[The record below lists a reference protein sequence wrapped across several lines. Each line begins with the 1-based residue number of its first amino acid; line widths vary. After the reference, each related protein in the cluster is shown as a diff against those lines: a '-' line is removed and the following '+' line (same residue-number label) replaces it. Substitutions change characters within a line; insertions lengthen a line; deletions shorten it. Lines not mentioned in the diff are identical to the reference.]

1 MDFADANV
9 LITGGAG
16 FIGANLARRLVNEG
30 ADVTIIDSLI
40 PEYGGNLANLEGI
53 RDKIHL
59 NIADVRD
66 PHAMRQ
72 LVQGRDFLF
81 NLAGQTSHMD
91 SMSDP
96 FTDLDINAKAQLS
109 ILEACRAQNP
119 AVKIVFAGTR
129 QIYGRPDYLPV
140 DEAHPIREAC
150 RAQNPAV
157 KIVFAG
163 TRQIYGRPDYL
174 PVDEAH
180 PIRPVDINGIH
191 KVAGEWY
198 HTLYTTVYGV
208 QSTVLRLTNT
218 YGPCMR
224 IKDARQTFV
233 GVWVRLALEG
243 KPFEVWGGQQL
254 RDFTY
259 VDDCV
264 DAILLAAAHP
274 RANGRVYNL
283 GGDSVVSLR
292 ELADLLTDLH
302 PDVSYILRE
311 FPAERKKIDIGDYY
325 SNDARIREELG
336 WQTKTSLRDGLV
348 KTLAYFKPRL
358 NQYL

>member
-59 NIADVRD
+59 NVADVRD

-119 AVKIVFAGTR
+119 AAKIVFAGTR

-140 DEAHPIREAC
+140 DE
-150 RAQNPAV
+150 
-157 KIVFAG
+157 
-163 TRQIYGRPDYL
+163 T
-174 PVDEAH
+174 H

>member
-1 MDFADANV
+1 MSAPLLSNGLPPELKAAHAGVIMDFADANV

-109 ILEACRAQNP
+109 IL
-119 AVKIVFAGTR
+119 
-129 QIYGRPDYLPV
+129 
-140 DEAHPIREAC
+140 EAC

>member
-109 ILEACRAQNP
+109 IL
-119 AVKIVFAGTR
+119 
-129 QIYGRPDYLPV
+129 
-140 DEAHPIREAC
+140 EAC

-348 KTLAYFKPRL
+348 KTLAYSS
-358 NQYL
+358 QG

>member
-59 NIADVRD
+59 NVADVRD

-129 QIYGRPDYLPV
+129 QIYGRPDYLP
-140 DEAHPIREAC
+140 
-150 RAQNPAV
+150 
-157 KIVFAG
+157 G
-163 TRQIYGRPDYL
+163 
-174 PVDEAH
+174 
-180 PIRPVDINGIH
+180 
-191 KVAGEWY
+191 
-198 HTLYTTVYGV
+198 
-208 QSTVLRLTNT
+208 
-218 YGPCMR
+218 
-224 IKDARQTFV
+224 
-233 GVWVRLALEG
+233 
-243 KPFEVWGGQQL
+243 
-254 RDFTY
+254 
-259 VDDCV
+259 
-264 DAILLAAAHP
+264 
-274 RANGRVYNL
+274 
-283 GGDSVVSLR
+283 
-292 ELADLLTDLH
+292 
-302 PDVSYILRE
+302 
-311 FPAERKKIDIGDYY
+311 
-325 SNDARIREELG
+325 
-336 WQTKTSLRDGLV
+336 
-348 KTLAYFKPRL
+348 
-358 NQYL
+358 

>member
-1 MDFADANV
+1 MSAPLLSNGLPPELKAAHAGVIMDFADANV

-140 DEAHPIREAC
+140 DEAHPIR
-150 RAQNPAV
+150 
-157 KIVFAG
+157 
-163 TRQIYGRPDYL
+163 
-174 PVDEAH
+174 
-180 PIRPVDINGIH
+180 PVDINGIH

-233 GVWVRLALEG
+233 GV
-243 KPFEVWGGQQL
+243 
-254 RDFTY
+254 
-259 VDDCV
+259 
-264 DAILLAAAHP
+264 
-274 RANGRVYNL
+274 
-283 GGDSVVSLR
+283 
-292 ELADLLTDLH
+292 
-302 PDVSYILRE
+302 
-311 FPAERKKIDIGDYY
+311 
-325 SNDARIREELG
+325 
-336 WQTKTSLRDGLV
+336 
-348 KTLAYFKPRL
+348 
-358 NQYL
+358 

>member
-1 MDFADANV
+1 MSAPLLSNGLPPELKAAHAGVIMDFADANV

-59 NIADVRD
+59 NVADVRD

-109 ILEACRAQNP
+109 IL
-119 AVKIVFAGTR
+119 
-129 QIYGRPDYLPV
+129 
-140 DEAHPIREAC
+140 EAC

>member
-109 ILEACRAQNP
+109 IL
-119 AVKIVFAGTR
+119 
-129 QIYGRPDYLPV
+129 
-140 DEAHPIREAC
+140 EAC

-311 FPAERKKIDIGDYY
+311 FPAERKKIDMGDYY

>member
-119 AVKIVFAGTR
+119 AAKIVFAGTR

-140 DEAHPIREAC
+140 DE
-150 RAQNPAV
+150 
-157 KIVFAG
+157 
-163 TRQIYGRPDYL
+163 T
-174 PVDEAH
+174 H

-336 WQTKTSLRDGLV
+336 WQTKTSLRDGLA

>member
-1 MDFADANV
+1 MSAPLLSNGLPPELKAAHAGVIMDFADANV

-140 DEAHPIREAC
+140 DEAHPIRS
-150 RAQNPAV
+150 
-157 KIVFAG
+157 
-163 TRQIYGRPDYL
+163 
-174 PVDEAH
+174 
-180 PIRPVDINGIH
+180 VDINGIH

>member
-1 MDFADANV
+1 VSAPLLSNGLPPELKAAHAGVIMDFADANV

-59 NIADVRD
+59 NVADVRD

-109 ILEACRAQNP
+109 IL
-119 AVKIVFAGTR
+119 
-129 QIYGRPDYLPV
+129 
-140 DEAHPIREAC
+140 EAC

>member
-109 ILEACRAQNP
+109 IL
-119 AVKIVFAGTR
+119 
-129 QIYGRPDYLPV
+129 
-140 DEAHPIREAC
+140 EAC

-311 FPAERKKIDIGDYY
+311 FPAERKKSILATIIPMMHASG
-325 SNDARIREELG
+325 
-336 WQTKTSLRDGLV
+336 KSLAG
-348 KTLAYFKPRL
+348 KQKPR
-358 NQYL
+358 YGMGW